1 MASVAEAVRF
11 PAPLKGAKIV
21 REVPAGGSLTP
32 AVVEAR
38 VREAYQKGFNEASH
52 QVNQQIL
59 EQRTEINHLREQLFR
74 SLEEG
79 VARAVSE
86 VRAALPV
93 LTMHALRRVLARAE
107 IGRDTVA
114 AIVDELLTEI
124 GPDVGPI
131 EIRLHPADLRLVE
144 DLEPQLARVH
154 PGLRFVADEAL
165 TRGDSQA
172 VTRFGKVDAR
182 LQNKLEKIEASL
194 LPPA

>member
-1 MASVAEAVRF
+1 MASVREPVRF
-11 PAPLKGAKIV
+11 SAPLKGARIV
-21 REVPAGGSLTP
+21 RETAAGAGLDAA
-32 AVVEAR
+32 AVAAR
-38 VREAYQKGFNEASH
+38 EQAAYQKGSEEASNRI
-52 QVNQQIL
+52 NQQIL
-59 EQRTEINHLREQLFR
+59 EQRSEMNHLREQLFR
-74 SLEEG
+74 SLEDG
-79 VARAVSE
+79 VAGAIAE

-93 LTMHALRRVLARAE
+93 LTMQALRRVLARAD
-107 IGRDTVA
+107 ISRDTVA

-131 EIRLHPADLRLVE
+131 EVRLHPSDLKLVE

-172 VTRFGKVDAR
+172 VTRYGKVDAR

-194 LPPA
+194 LPPS